1 MRSWLAAK
9 TEEERRRQ
17 EEEKTHQEKLRLEQR
32 KLEHDMLRTSLER
45 GIPPS
50 MVPVVFAGMGG
61 GALPQA
67 ALEWA
72 QSVLSGQPQ
81 AQAQIM
87 AAQGPLSPEHR
98 RRDSQSQPYA
108 HHYAGSIGVP
118 STPGSAPGPQGGFVP
133 YQGPNSPTR
142 ARAHTMS
149 VAGTVSRPLGGA
161 LPRLSTS
168 EMLGGPSGVPHHFGP
183 QQAAPPPQQQPPQP
197 QQPQPQQDTQSPS
210 IYFHHW
216 QPPASQASSNQPATP
231 SGSFPVKNRRWR
243 SQS

>member
-1 MRSWLAAK
+1 
-9 TEEERRRQ
+9 
-17 EEEKTHQEKLRLEQR
+17 
-32 KLEHDMLRTSLER
+32 MLRTSLER

-98 RRDSQSQPYA
+98 RRDSQSQPYP
-108 HHYAGSIGVP
+108 HYAGSIGVP

-149 VAGTVSRPLGGA
+149 VAGSVGRPLGGT

-183 QQAAPPPQQQPPQP
+183 QQAAPPPPQQPPQ
-197 QQPQPQQDTQSPS
+197 QQQSQQPQQDTQSPS